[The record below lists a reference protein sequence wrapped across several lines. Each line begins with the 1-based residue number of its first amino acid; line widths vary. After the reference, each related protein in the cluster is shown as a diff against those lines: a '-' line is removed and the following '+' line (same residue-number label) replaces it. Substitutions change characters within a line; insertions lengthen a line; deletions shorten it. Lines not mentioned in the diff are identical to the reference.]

1 MAVFDKQHPEVKLDQ
16 TQAEM
21 IQAKLVAAVHVHPV
35 EETPLHFLNS
45 KFMQGVLWI
54 TCVNEYSQTWLVWAV
69 SELGEIWEGA
79 EVIAIDSKNLPN
91 RPRVIVRIPNISE
104 VSTVLS
110 RLRAQNRGLVTSD
123 WVIIS
128 RKIGGGG
135 QMLAL
140 SIDPN
145 SYKTLVQ
152 MKFKAF

>member
-1 MAVFDKQHPEVKLDQ
+1 
-16 TQAEM
+16 M
-21 IQAKLVAAVHVHPV
+21 IQAKLVVAVHAHPV

-54 TCVNEYSQTWLVWAV
+54 TCVSDFSQTWLVWAV
-69 SELGEIWEGA
+69 GELGELWERA
-79 EVIAIDSKNLPN
+79 KVIAIDSKNLPK
-91 RPRVIVRIPNISE
+91 RPRVIVRIPDVSE

-110 RLRAQNRGLVTSD
+110 CLRAQNRGLVTSD
-123 WVIIS
+123 WVIMS
-128 RKIGGGG
+128 RKIDGGG
-135 QMLAL
+135 QTLAL